1 MLSTASG
8 EAGWHVGDDIRKART
23 NARLEQAELARRVGV
38 ARSTVSKWERGI
50 SEPSYSQYRRIAQV
64 TDSHWLLTESV
75 RLVRLPH
82 EQTEFVFSDPPDLDV
97 IDCTRS

>member
-23 NARLEQAELARRVGV
+23 NARLEQAELANRVGV

-50 SEPSYSQYRRIAQV
+50 SEPSHTQYLRIAKV
-64 TDSHWLLTESV
+64 TGAHWMLMQSV
-75 RLVRLPH
+75 RVVQLPH
-82 EQTEFVFSDPPDLDV
+82 EQTEFDFSDPPNFGV
-97 IDCTRS
+97 VDCTR